1 MPLFLQASE
10 RYMFFDAEP
19 VDDIKKKRKASN
31 SSTAAAVEEKSDNAN
46 NGDQAGPSKP
56 TKGRKKK

>member
-1 MPLFLQASE
+1 
-10 RYMFFDAEP
+10 MFFDAEP